1 MVQNVIRIPVSPR
14 QRNIQTNINPQY
26 IFQPQPQSQHL
37 HQPQQQHQNQK
48 FPIHFVHNQN
58 NSV

>member
-37 HQPQQQHQNQK
+37 HQPQQQNKKKK